1 MKILLDNTV
10 MSNFAVIERPDL
22 LNCIL
27 PGQIATTKEAFAELQ
42 AGISKGLIP
51 SGDWSWL
58 DVLSLTPQEQKSFAL
73 LTGSLGDGE
82 ASCLAMAASRGYK
95 VLTDDRMARC
105 KAHSMTIPI
114 SGTLGA
120 LKLLVEQGTLTQEEG
135 ELYLQRLI
143 ATGYHSPVTK
153 MTALL

>member
-27 PGQIATTKEAFAELQ
+27 PGQIATTKEAFAELR

-58 DVLSLTPQEQKSFAL
+58 DVLSLTSQEQKSFTL
-73 LTGSLGDGE
+73 LTSSLGDGE
-82 ASCLAMAASRGYK
+82 ASCLAMAASRGYR
-95 VLTDDRMARC
+95 VLTDDRIARR
-105 KAHSMTIPI
+105 KAHSMTIPT

-120 LKLLVEQGTLTQEEG
+120 LKLLVEQGILKQEEG
-135 ELYLQRLI
+135 EIYLQQMI
-143 ATGYHSPVTK
+143 AAGYHSPVTK
-153 MTALL
+153 LAALL